1 MGIRLVLTLIVLI
14 QLSTAVG
21 LGVGSPVA
29 ARVEDEGGMC
39 WVPDVEF
46 PVPCEEDDD

>member
-1 MGIRLVLTLIVLI
+1 MGIRLVLTFVVLA
-14 QLSTAVG
+14 QVPAAG
-21 LGVGSPVA
+21 GFGFYSPAA

-46 PVPCEEDDD
+46 PVPCDEDDS